1 MLVVPLAPPGSHG
14 TARPPHLALRPCDV
28 DDVQSIQVLDLQ
40 EVNHPVRP
48 PRQPALSTA
57 APLLGW
63 GGGGDRDSDQD
74 PPHLQPAPL
83 QKALHGFQLGLGITT
98 FPLHLLQVAGVG
110 LQGVEGPDGVLERP
124 PEMVRMAPITAAS
137 GLCPPPWPR
146 GPACPV
152 PSAPPPTPW
161 GSVPSA
167 APAATHAG
175 GISAMAPRG
184 RAGSASVCRGDAVG
198 TGYLSAR
205 GARPFPGAPWPHG
218 AGGGGG
224 GHRAAQHPA
233 THLCP
238 GGTRPPVGASG
249 RCSGA
254 GTRARWCLITGANE
268 AAELHLHGSR
278 GTPRRTATAAA
289 RGHRCYRAPGTRTG
303 GMAGLAPAPLRW
315 GPGVGQAP
323 RPQRGDTPPEQPGP
337 VPAAGGP
344 GDPWRFWLR

>member
-1 MLVVPLAPPGSHG
+1 MVSWKDPQRWSGWRPSPQPQGCAHRHGPGG
-14 TARPPHLALRPCDV
+14 
-28 DDVQSIQVLDLQ
+28 
-40 EVNHPVRP
+40 
-48 PRQPALSTA
+48 QPALC
-57 APLLGW
+57 PLRLH
-63 GGGGDRDSDQD
+63 
-74 PPHLQPAPL
+74 PPHGAQFPRQHPQPP
-83 QKALHGFQLGLGITT
+83 T
-98 FPLHLLQVAGVG
+98 P
-110 LQGVEGPDGVLERP
+110 
-124 PEMVRMAPITAAS
+124 AAS
-137 GLCPPPWPR
+137 PPWPR
-146 GPACPV
+146 GDVPA
-152 PSAPPPTPW
+152 APASVAGTPW
-161 GSVPSA
+161 GQATYRQGEPAPSRVPLG
-167 APAATHAG
+167 P
-175 GISAMAPRG
+175 
-184 RAGSASVCRGDAVG
+184 
-198 TGYLSAR
+198 TGQE
-205 GARPFPGAPWPHG
+205 
-218 AGGGGG
+218 GGG

-268 AAELHLHGSR
+268 AAELHLHGAR

-289 RGHRCYRAPGTRTG
+289 RGHRCYRPPGTRTG

>member
-1 MLVVPLAPPGSHG
+1 MAPGASLPCALCASTHPMGLGSLGSTRSHPRRRHLRHG
-14 TARPPHLALRPCDV
+14 PAGTC
-28 DDVQSIQVLDLQ
+28 
-40 EVNHPVRP
+40 
-48 PRQPALSTA
+48 RQRQRLSR
-57 APLLGW
+57 GRR
-63 GGGGDRDSDQD
+63 GDRLLIGKGS
-74 PPHLQPAPL
+74 PPLPGCPL
-83 QKALHGFQLGLGITT
+83 
-98 FPLHLLQVAGVG
+98 
-110 LQGVEGPDGVLERP
+110 
-124 PEMVRMAPITAAS
+124 
-137 GLCPPPWPR
+137 
-146 GPACPV
+146 
-152 PSAPPPTPW
+152 
-161 GSVPSA
+161 
-167 APAATHAG
+167 
-175 GISAMAPRG
+175 APRG
-184 RAGSASVCRGDAVG
+184 RS
-198 TGYLSAR
+198 
-205 GARPFPGAPWPHG
+205 
-218 AGGGGG
+218 GG

-337 VPAAGGP
+337 VPAAGGA